1 MQRGTVVTFVPK
13 RNTILIIIADHRRSL
28 AGLDLVWRKNTVP
41 ASALEP
47 NLGVPETSINHV
59 EGMDRVVIELQ
70 ILGKMS
76 GVTDL
81 CS

>member
-1 MQRGTVVTFVPK
+1 MTFVPK
-13 RNTILIIIADHRRSL
+13 HITILIIIADHRRSL
-28 AGLDLVWRKNTVP
+28 AGLGLVWRKNMVP

-47 NLGVPETSINHV
+47 TLGVHETSINHV

-70 ILGKMS
+70 ILGKVS